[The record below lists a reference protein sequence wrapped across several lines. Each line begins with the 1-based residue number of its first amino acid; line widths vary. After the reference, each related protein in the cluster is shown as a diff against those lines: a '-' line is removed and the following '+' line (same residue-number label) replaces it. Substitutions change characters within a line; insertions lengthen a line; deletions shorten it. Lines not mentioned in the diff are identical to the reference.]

1 MGNKV
6 LIITLSTF
14 FLLATLLLSLRKST
28 NNIENL
34 NVDMFNAAQAQ
45 LISNSAIQL
54 TLNKLRFN
62 KDLRG
67 NFENIPLHG
76 GTYTVSIKG
85 NDTVLIKVISKFM
98 NQKSK
103 LEVFAF
109 WDKIII
115 PPINSGLGI
124 STSNLNLKL
133 RGNIQISGID
143 KNPDGT
149 PGTAPPVYGISVENI
164 NDSIRIIEEIPNN
177 VKPNVIGLG
186 TIPSVGV
193 SNLQNDYKE
202 TINMFIQ
209 SADLILNSGTYASG
223 TILGTPDNPKITFIV
238 GDANFAGNASGA
250 GILIVYGNMSCSGN
264 FYYQGL
270 VIVYGNTSISATATG
285 NSAIYGSML
294 VFGPSVNVTATG
306 SAVINYSKKSLDN
319 IRQKLK
325 PSKFLV
331 SNWKDW

>member
-14 FLLATLLLSLRKST
+14 FLLSTLLLSLRKST

-34 NVDMFNAAQAQ
+34 NVDMFNAVQAQ

-62 KDLRG
+62 KNLRG

-76 GTYTVSIKG
+76 GIYNVSVKG
-85 NDTVLIKVISKFM
+85 NDSVLIKITSKFM
-98 NQKSK
+98 NQTSQ
-103 LEVFAF
+103 LEVLAF
-109 WDKIII
+109 WDNIIV

-133 RGNIQISGID
+133 QGNIQISGID

-149 PGTAPPVYGISVENI
+149 PGTAPSVYGISVENI
-164 NDSIRIIEEIPNN
+164 DDSIRIVQEIPKN
-177 VKPNVIGLG
+177 VKPNVIGVG
-186 TIPSVGV
+186 TAPSIGV
-193 SNLQNDYKE
+193 SKLQNDYNE
-202 TINMFIQ
+202 IINMFIQ
-209 SADLILNSGTYASG
+209 SADIILNSVTYASG
-223 TILGTPDNPKITFIV
+223 TVLGTLENPKITYV
-238 GDANFAGNASGA
+238 VDDENFAGNASGA

-294 VFGPSVNVTATG
+294 IFGPSVNVTATG
-306 SAVINYSKKSLDN
+306 SAIINYSKKALDN
-319 IRQKLK
+319 IQQKLK
-325 PSKFLV
+325 SAKFLV

>member
-1 MGNKV
+1 MGNKI

-14 FLLATLLLSLRKST
+14 FLLSTLLLSLRKST
-28 NNIENL
+28 TNIENL
-34 NVDMFNAAQAQ
+34 NVDMFNTVQAQ
-45 LISNSAIQL
+45 LISNSAMQL

-62 KDLRG
+62 KNLRG
-67 NFENIPLHG
+67 YFENVPLHG
-76 GTYTVSIKG
+76 GTYNVSING
-85 NDTVLIKVISKFM
+85 NDSVLIKVTSKFM
-98 NQKSK
+98 NQTSQ
-103 LEVFAF
+103 LEVFAC
-109 WDKIII
+109 WDNIVI

-124 STSNLNLKL
+124 STNNLNLKL
-133 RGNIQISGID
+133 QGNIQISGID

-149 PGTAPPVYGISVENI
+149 PGTAPSVYGISVEDV
-164 NDSIRIIEEIPNN
+164 NDSIRVVMEMPNN
-177 VKPNVIGLG
+177 VKPNVIGVG
-186 TIPSVGV
+186 TAPSVGV
-193 SNLQNDYKE
+193 SNLQDDFNE

-223 TILGTPDNPKITFIV
+223 IVLGTPEDPKITYIV
-238 GDANFAGNASGA
+238 GDANFAGKASGS

-294 VFGPSVNVTATG
+294 VFGPSVDVTATG
-306 SAVINYSKKSLDN
+306 SATINYSKKALDN
-319 IRQKLK
+319 IQKKLK
-325 PSKFLV
+325 SSKFLV